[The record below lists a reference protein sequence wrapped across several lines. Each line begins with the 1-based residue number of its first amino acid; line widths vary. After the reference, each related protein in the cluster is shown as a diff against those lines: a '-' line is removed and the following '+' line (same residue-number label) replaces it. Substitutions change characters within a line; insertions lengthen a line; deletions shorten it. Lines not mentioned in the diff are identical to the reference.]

1 MTAKHIYQFRIAL
14 KETEPAIWRR
24 ILVPAEHSFWD
35 LHVAVQDAMGWM
47 DCHLHVFEMPDA
59 KAPERTVRL
68 GIPGELFD
76 GCDDDETLP
85 GWDHRIAD
93 YFTLANARAA
103 YEYDFGDGWEH
114 DVVLEDIL
122 PRAPGLS
129 YPRCVAG
136 ERACPP
142 EDVGGVSG
150 YEEFL
155 GVIADPRA
163 EEHEET
169 KAWVGGSFDPERFA
183 ADEVEFDDPQQRWE
197 HAFGETEP
205 EPQVFRIEGF
215 SAQQIHS
222 LVVDPFAAEHSPLL
236 LHTDLEEEVFEAA
249 PFVRDSGQY
258 LRMLAAREPLKL
270 TQRGNLPQRFV
281 SDLVD
286 AGVLCEDE
294 YWFQYKRP
302 SKEGDSQYLTLLNL
316 HTARS
321 GLTRKLHG
329 KLLLTKKGAAF
340 AAGERR
346 RGELFRHLFEY
357 HAVKFNWAYSD
368 GYPESP
374 ILQSAFAYTLFLLQR
389 HGEESRPPEFY
400 AQRFLAAFPMA
411 LRDFLPGRYGTPEE
425 EFTRAYEVRSL
436 TRFAVRF
443 GLALQE
449 DSEGTGMARDML
461 VRKTPL
467 LDCVVAWSQGVD
479 SSAEPHI
486 IAGPWQETPSPV
498 SASLT
503 PADPSIETALDEFL
517 AAQCQ
522 LRSPATVCRY
532 EEALDLLG
540 DYLDGYAHQQLSEEE
555 HALFMRHADAEGLD
569 QRDFCELFGPDKIPP
584 AIDGFLRSFT
594 AGEVM
599 GSAKMK
605 KTAESVCEELN
616 AWLQEKGYAQPG
628 AEEEAEAGT
637 GEGAEEWEPDDE
649 VGGRLIRKGI
659 EEAVEEQVES
669 GDPPAAR
676 EALERL
682 LGMGYSEADARILI
696 GRVLT
701 AEMFEI
707 MKQER
712 EHDAVRYASGLK
724 ALPRLIYEE

>member
-1 MTAKHIYQFRIAL
+1 M
-14 KETEPAIWRR
+14 
-24 ILVPAEHSFWD
+24 
-35 LHVAVQDAMGWM
+35 
-47 DCHLHVFEMPDA
+47 
-59 KAPERTVRL
+59 
-68 GIPGELFD
+68 
-76 GCDDDETLP
+76 
-85 GWDHRIAD
+85 
-93 YFTLANARAA
+93 
-103 YEYDFGDGWEH
+103 
-114 DVVLEDIL
+114 
-122 PRAPGLS
+122 
-129 YPRCVAG
+129 
-136 ERACPP
+136 
-142 EDVGGVSG
+142 
-150 YEEFL
+150 
-155 GVIADPRA
+155 
-163 EEHEET
+163 
-169 KAWVGGSFDPERFA
+169 
-183 ADEVEFDDPQQRWE
+183 
-197 HAFGETEP
+197 
-205 EPQVFRIEGF
+205 
-215 SAQQIHS
+215 
-222 LVVDPFAAEHSPLL
+222 
-236 LHTDLEEEVFEAA
+236 
-249 PFVRDSGQY
+249 
-258 LRMLAAREPLKL
+258 
-270 TQRGNLPQRFV
+270 
-281 SDLVD
+281 
-286 AGVLCEDE
+286 
-294 YWFQYKRP
+294 
-302 SKEGDSQYLTLLNL
+302 
-316 HTARS
+316 
-321 GLTRKLHG
+321 
-329 KLLLTKKGAAF
+329 
-340 AAGERR
+340 
-346 RGELFRHLFEY
+346 
-357 HAVKFNWAYSD
+357 
-368 GYPESP
+368 
-374 ILQSAFAYTLFLLQR
+374 
-389 HGEESRPPEFY
+389 
-400 AQRFLAAFPMA
+400 
-411 LRDFLPGRYGTPEE
+411 
-425 EFTRAYEVRSL
+425 
-436 TRFAVRF
+436 
-443 GLALQE
+443 
-449 DSEGTGMARDML
+449 
-461 VRKTPL
+461 RKTPL